1 MKLSSHSL
9 EEAGQ
14 GHIRN
19 EEECGK
25 VLHHFNEVVLQGHQE
40 LVNREVGNETL

>member
-19 EEECGK
+19 EQECGEL
-25 VLHHFNEVVLQGHQE
+25 LHRFNEEVLQGYQE
-40 LVNREVGNETL
+40 LANREVGNETL